1 MRTNYQSPEELPLL
15 PGFLQ
20 RSDKTDGAQHTPNNG
35 AGDQHEFFPEVET
48 LLFVF
53 ADSRLLSLFQLLF
66 IHKSLW
72 LIYSFFGIISHVQTS
87 YVHIAQSPK
96 ELQLFRGFLLPEEEL
111 LLCLSSP
118 YQPRK
123 LPPSRSR
130 PTLEFIPRINYLAGI
145 KKFEESRSAECP
157 SATVVC
163 KIQ

>member
-20 RSDKTDGAQHTPNNG
+20 RSDKTDDAQHTPNNG

-72 LIYSFFGIISHVQTS
+72 LIYSFFGIIFHIDV
-87 YVHIAQSPK
+87 VHLCVSINAP
-96 ELQLFRGFLLPEEEL
+96 EEFPLLP
-111 LLCLSSP
+111 
-118 YQPRK
+118 
-123 LPPSRSR
+123 
-130 PTLEFIPRINYLAGI
+130 GI
-145 KKFEESRSAECP
+145 SFN
-157 SATVVC
+157 
-163 KIQ
+163 

>member
-1 MRTNYQSPEELPLL
+1 MIRSI
-15 PGFLQ
+15 PGRVPALAGDFLQ
-20 RSDKTDGAQHTPNNG
+20 RSDKTDDAQHAPNNG

-96 ELQLFRGFLLPEEEL
+96 ELQLFRGFLLTEKEL
-111 LLCLSSP
+111 LLCLSP
-118 YQPRK
+118 PHQPRK

-130 PTLEFIPRINYLAGI
+130 PSPEFVPCIDDFTGIEELEKSG
-145 KKFEESRSAECP
+145 P
-157 SATVVC
+157 S
-163 KIQ
+163 K